1 MLNYKDDLIRQI
13 NIIKTNRFKTNTDEK
28 DLCKGRRDSV
38 QGGEHVE
45 GSSSQLTDDN
55 DVVWDNNDNDS
66 NN

>member
-1 MLNYKDDLIRQI
+1 MK
-13 NIIKTNRFKTNTDEK
+13 KTYVKAAVTV
-28 DLCKGRRDSV
+28 CKVETCSLMAGS
-38 QGGEHVE
+38 EHVE